1 MSSRASWA
9 RCRSPVEG
17 LIVFPI
23 PSARLVVVAAL
34 ASVAVLVVP
43 LRHPFGLIA
52 VDGVLALVALADGL
66 LSVDPAR
73 IGIDRH
79 LPGAL
84 TLGGPAGVITWAIT
98 NPSARSVHVAIAD
111 DLAPSLRAR
120 RRRFRVRLPGQG
132 WAQESTTVTPERRGQ
147 FAPRELVVRVDGPLG
162 LASRQ
167 RRRDIEG
174 SIRVLPAFRS
184 RAEADLRV
192 ERALTIGIR
201 STRDRGRG
209 TDFDNLRDYTVDDE
223 FRRIDWSATARA
235 GHAIVRTFR
244 AERNQQVVI
253 LLDAGR
259 QMAAQVVSIPRLEH
273 AMDAAMTLTSVVT
286 RLGDQCGLVAFDSRV
301 RTIVAPGRGSPQ
313 FVRVVDAVYDLE
325 ASLVESDYRAAFAVA
340 AARFRRRSLFVV
352 LTELGEEALVEAMIP
367 ALPLLL
373 TRHLVVVASVS
384 DPQVR
389 SWAMEVP
396 SDTGEAYRHAA
407 AGAAV
412 EARTATVAHLR
423 RTGAIVVDAPPRAL
437 AGSVADAYLGLKA
450 EGRL

>member
-1 MSSRASWA
+1 MF
-9 RCRSPVEG
+9 PV
-17 LIVFPI
+17 
-23 PSARLVVVAAL
+23 PSARLVVLAAL
-34 ASVAVLVVP
+34 ASVVVLVIP
-43 LRHPFGLIA
+43 LRQPFGLVA
-52 VDGVLALVALADGL
+52 VDSVLALVALADGL

-73 IGIDRH
+73 IGVDRR

-84 TLGGPAGVITWAIT
+84 TLGGPAGVITWALS
-98 NPSARSVHVAIAD
+98 NPSGRSVRVAIAD
-111 DLAPSLRAR
+111 DLAPSLCAGR
-120 RRRFRVRLPGQG
+120 RRVQVRLPGRG
-132 WAQESTTVTPERRGQ
+132 SAQESTTVTPERRGH
-147 FAPRELVVRVDGPLG
+147 FLPRELVVRVDGPLG

-167 RRRDIEG
+167 RRRKLEG

-184 RAEADLRV
+184 RAEAELRID
-192 ERALTIGIR
+192 RAMTIGIR

-209 TDFDNLRDYTVDDE
+209 TDFDSLRDYTVDDE
-223 FRRIDWSATARA
+223 FRRMDWSATARA

-259 QMAAQVVSIPRLEH
+259 LMAAQVAEIPRLEH

-286 RLGDQCGLVAFDSRV
+286 RLGDQCGLVDFDSRV
-301 RTIVAPGRGSPQ
+301 RAIVAPGRGTQQ

-325 ASLVESDYRAAFAVA
+325 ASLVESDYRAAFAIA
-340 AARFRRRSLFVV
+340 ASRFRRRSLFVV
-352 LTELGEEALVEAMIP
+352 LTELGEDALFEALMP

-373 TRHLVVVASVS
+373 TRHLVIVASVS

-389 SWAMEVP
+389 SWAAEVP
-396 SDTGEAYRHAA
+396 SDAREAYRYAA

-412 EARTATVAHLR
+412 ERRSSTVSQLR
-423 RTGAIVVDAPPRAL
+423 RTGAMIVDAPPRAL
-437 AGSVADAYLGLKA
+437 AGAVADAYLGLKA